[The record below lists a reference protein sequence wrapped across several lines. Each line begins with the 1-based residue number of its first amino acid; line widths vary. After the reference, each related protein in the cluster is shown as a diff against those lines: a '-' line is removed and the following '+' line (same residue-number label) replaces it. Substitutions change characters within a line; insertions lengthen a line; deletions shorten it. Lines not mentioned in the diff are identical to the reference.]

1 MRYRVYAEA
10 EMPAAISVRRATGND
25 LDTQRFIPGT
35 VIRGALAA
43 AYLEESGG
51 PNAGFAALFL
61 NRMVR
66 YGDLRIGDAR
76 PWPLSTRQC
85 SSHPDEHPKID
96 NLLREGAGRGSPR
109 GCGERFCGSKFEPP
123 KGYYRY

>member
-10 EMPAAISVRRATGND
+10 ETPAAISVRRATGND

-51 PNAGFAALFL
+51 PDAGFAALFL
-61 NRMVR
+61 NRLVR

-85 SSHPDEHPKID
+85 SLHPDEHPKVY
-96 NLLREGAGRGSPR
+96 NLLREGAGRASPR
-109 GCGERFCGSKFEPP
+109 GCPVVVGNDCGSGETIAPE
-123 KGYYRY
+123 